1 MIEMKKVMFSLESLI
16 KTESTSI
23 KMVRKLI
30 VEGISL
36 IQKVML
42 LIITMVKKCSKRVI
56 LMKRVKFLLRSTL
69 KNIILILMKLEA
81 TLTMIRM
88 EILLSKRMPKE
99 NLLTNEDL
107 ASAPE
112 DIWLTETVTSSI
124 IVDERNLTSLMLRTR
139 EIFLSSSTT
148 VAEDLML
155 QILLVK
161 WIKMLTDK

>member
-1 MIEMKKVMFSLESLI
+1 MFSLESLI

-30 VEGISL
+30 AEGISL

>member
-1 MIEMKKVMFSLESLI
+1 LETMIEMKKVMFLLESLI

-112 DIWLTETVTSSI
+112 DI
-124 IVDERNLTSLMLRTR
+124 
-139 EIFLSSSTT
+139 
-148 VAEDLML
+148 
-155 QILLVK
+155 
-161 WIKMLTDK
+161 